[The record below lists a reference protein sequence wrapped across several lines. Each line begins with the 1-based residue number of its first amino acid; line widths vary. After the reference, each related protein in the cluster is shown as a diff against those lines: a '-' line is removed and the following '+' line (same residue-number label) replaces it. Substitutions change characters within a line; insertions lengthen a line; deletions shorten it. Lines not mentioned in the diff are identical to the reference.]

1 MSESFIKWL
10 NRIFVGEP
18 QKDLEQMNKIELERK
33 GREVGIELDRRLK
46 KSDFSKTIKKKI
58 GEIIWK
64 VILMK
69 ELMSFMKSLQTL

>member
-18 QKDLEQMNKIELERK
+18 QKDLEQMNKIELELK
-33 GREVGIELDRRLK
+33 GREVIRPTIK
-46 KSDFSKTIKKKI
+46 KSNFSKTIKKKI